1 MRLRRLSWVAA
12 AVFCLAA
19 CEAWPPPRPPEP
31 ALPPTAPHP
40 TAPTARPGA
49 PTALPQA
56 PPRMAPIVERG
67 TGVFVKSA
75 PARPHATVTPTPTGA
90 VTLNMVDA
98 DLREVVR
105 MVLGDTLHVNYVID
119 PSVGGTITVQ
129 TSHPVA
135 RADLLAVLDAIL
147 RVNGAALVEAADLYK
162 VVPIDQAMTSGLV
175 PGIHPAQDVN
185 RPGFGVVVVPL
196 RFVSAAT
203 LAPLLQSFVPP
214 GGSLQADPERNVLL
228 LAGTEEELGT
238 LTDLVSMFD
247 VDWLAGMSFGLYPLE
262 FAKPT
267 ELVAELQRIFALD
280 VGPASG
286 VLRFLPIERLSAVL
300 VMSSQPTYLDR
311 AAAWLKRL
319 DKAGESG
326 EPQVFVYPVQNGR
339 AADLAQVLGELFNV
353 QSAAVGPQDLL
364 APGLQPASIGS
375 SQTGQQLGMSQSA
388 GELGGAS
395 STRSSLQPLQPSRP
409 TTLAQSQPRQ
419 PRPAT
424 GATTSRRSG
433 LAALQARTST
443 SPSLNRLEGQ
453 TPGQEAGP
461 EIRIIADSTTNS
473 LVIWATPRDYR
484 KIRKAL
490 AQLDI
495 LPLQVLIE
503 ATVAEVKLNN
513 ELRYGVE
520 WFLHSGDFSATFS
533 RLSSTGSNLPG
544 AGLVQGLFPGFSA
557 VFSNSNARVV
567 LNALE
572 SVTDVNVVS
581 SPHLLVLDNQTARI
595 QVGDQVPITVQQ
607 ATSVV
612 ANAPIVNSI
621 ELRDTGVILSV
632 TPRVNASGLVVME
645 LQQEVSNVVPTTGQT
660 TSQQTTPTIAQRQ
673 ISSTVAVQSGETIA
687 LGGLIEDHR
696 NNSSS
701 GVPFLSRLPIIGPLF
716 GTRDR
721 SNDRTELLV
730 LLTPRVVRGI
740 ADARAITDEMRRR
753 LRTVA
758 PLVKGRGQG

>member
-1 MRLRRLSWVAA
+1 
-12 AVFCLAA
+12 
-19 CEAWPPPRPPEP
+19 
-31 ALPPTAPHP
+31 
-40 TAPTARPGA
+40 
-49 PTALPQA
+49 
-56 PPRMAPIVERG
+56 MAPIVERG
-67 TGVFVKSA
+67 TGVFVQPP
-75 PARPHATVTPTPTGA
+75 PARSHATVASTATGE
-90 VTLNMVDA
+90 VTLNVVDA

-105 MVLGDTLHVNYVID
+105 LVLEDTLHVNYVID

-135 RADLLAVLDAIL
+135 RADLPAMLDAIL
-147 RVNGAALVEAADLYK
+147 RVNGAALVKLGDLYK
-162 VVPIDQAMTSGLV
+162 VVPIDQALTSGLV
-175 PGIHPAQDVN
+175 PGIHPAPEANQ
-185 RPGFGVVVVPL
+185 PGFGVVVVPL
-196 RFVSAAT
+196 RFVSAAA
-203 LAPLLQSFVPP
+203 LAPLLQPFAPP
-214 GGSLQADPERNVLL
+214 GGSLQVDSERNVLL
-228 LAGTEEELGT
+228 LAGTQDELST
-238 LTDLVSMFD
+238 LTDLVAMFD

-267 ELVAELQRIFALD
+267 ELVAELQQIFALD

-286 VLRFLPIERLSAVL
+286 VLRFLPIERLNAVL
-300 VMSSQPTYLDR
+300 VMSSQPAYLDR
-311 AAAWLKRL
+311 AAAWVKRL
-319 DKAGESG
+319 DQAGESG

-353 QSAAVGPQDLL
+353 QSAAVGPQNLL

-375 SQTGQQLGMSQSA
+375 SLIGQQPGMNETTGGLGA
-388 GELGGAS
+388 PS
-395 STRSSLQPLQPSRP
+395 STTSTLQPPRP
-409 TTLAQSQPRQ
+409 TNLAQQQQQQIGQ
-419 PRPAT
+419 PRPVTGPPASRAT
-424 GATTSRRSG
+424 G
-433 LAALQARTST
+433 LAALQSRLST
-443 SPSLNRLEGQ
+443 GPSTTPPGGQ
-453 TPGQEAGP
+453 APGQEAGP

-473 LVIWATPRDYR
+473 LVIWASPRDYR

-490 AQLDI
+490 EQLDI

-533 RLSSTGSNLPG
+533 RLSTTGTSLPTP
-544 AGLVQGLFPGFSA
+544 GLIQGLFPGFAA

-572 SVTDVNVVS
+572 SVTDVDVVS

-607 ATSVV
+607 ATSVETG
-612 ANAPIVNSI
+612 APIVNSI

-687 LGGLIEDHR
+687 LGGLIQDNR

-721 SNDRTELLV
+721 SKDRTELLV
-730 LLTPRVVRGI
+730 LLTPRVIRGV
-740 ADARAITDEMRRR
+740 AEARAITDEMRRR
-753 LRTVA
+753 LQSVA
-758 PLVKGRGQG
+758 PLFSGRGQG